1 MDAYFTFA
9 KLQKFLHISI
19 EIVQTKLKFFWY
31 LPGNLRGV
39 GLARYCLWANSS
51 TMATIIQFILANGLD
66 VCLQLETG
74 SDGATATA
82 AMVVEV
88 DAVLDDNAGRY
99 KAANIRMSRS
109 LSADQKYVCNAAG
122 GGK

>member
-19 EIVQTKLKFFWY
+19 EIVQMKLKLFFWY

-74 SDGATATA
+74 SDGATAA
-82 AMVVEV
+82 VVVEV
-88 DAVLDDNAGRY
+88 DAALDDNAGRY
-99 KAANIRMSRS
+99 EAANIRMSRS